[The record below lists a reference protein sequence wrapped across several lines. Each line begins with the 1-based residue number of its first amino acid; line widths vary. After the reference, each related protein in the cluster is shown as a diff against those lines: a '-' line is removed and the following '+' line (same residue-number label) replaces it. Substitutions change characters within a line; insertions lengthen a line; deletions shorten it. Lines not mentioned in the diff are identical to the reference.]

1 MTQKQARLLTMA
13 TMVLIMTMVVV
24 FISTIV
30 NFGFNDPN
38 FWFRFIRGWILA
50 FVIAFPI
57 VVVIMP
63 GLQKYFQKFVK

>member
-1 MTQKQARLLTMA
+1 MA
-13 TMVLIMTMVVV
+13 TIVLIMTLVVV

-38 FWFRFIRGWILA
+38 FWIRFIRGWILA

-63 GLQKYFQKFVK
+63 GLQKYFQKFVN